1 MASAGSLDIVVSADI
16 AQATSALGKVG
27 AMAAQ
32 EMKRVE
38 RAQAD
43 AKKEGDRF
51 IAMLEKQ
58 VGTFGKSRTEI
69 LAYEASL
76 KGVAAQAQPL
86 IDQLK
91 RMEQQAQNS
100 NAALRVT
107 GGSAGFDESAHGAQR
122 ASGATAGFT
131 RELLVLGH
139 ELSQGQYKRF
149 GGSLL
154 VLAEYSGT
162 ATKALSAL
170 VGPLGLVAAAA
181 ALLGYSAFHG
191 HEQAEELRKSL
202 VLTGN
207 AAGVTAG
214 EMDRLTKVVSMAT
227 GKTAGAS
234 RDALQALISTGEI
247 GPAMLAS
254 AAMAVTRVASL
265 SGETAESVAQDFA
278 KMSDG
283 VAKWA
288 AEHNK
293 RFNFISAS
301 QYEYI
306 KTLEESGKKAEAQGE
321 VLRILNERLNETR
334 TFWDK
339 LKQAVS
345 EAWDEMAGNGRE
357 VTVEQKLD
365 ATNKRLAEIDRLAK
379 MRKGKPFSSAPDGPG
394 GDTREKVEFER
405 QTLLRDQLRGVN
417 MALERAEDARSQ
429 KSRIA
434 AIEARDK
441 WRTELKGISEVNK
454 ELQKYREFTVAPLKG
469 TAQEISPEEQSKT
482 EAEIRRKY
490 RSPLERKGET
500 EAKKTADL
508 IRRTAE
514 EDAKHLAILK
524 DEEQQF
530 GKNNRLVDRSAFVQ
544 RQAMLATE
552 EGSKINA
559 LAAMNL
565 LVGAAA
571 VDIQTAATKRADEA
585 AKERVK
591 TAEKLLAAQTSLDD
605 FAAKAQISADAEIAR
620 IREQT
625 KELGLNTLE
634 RKQYNAERA
643 IQEALDRKLSETRMA
658 GVDQQPA
665 RDAAANQIADIRR
678 VLAEEDA
685 AQKKFS
691 YGADNALKAYR
702 LDSANAAKFAENAIV
717 GGLRQ
722 AEDAIVNF
730 AKTGKLNFGSLFA
743 FMAEEYLRQTARM
756 AVAAILPTGGGLG
769 ILGGLSSL
777 FGKSGTA
784 SLANALPGDSLDN
797 FIGLI
802 GATPFAQ
809 GTNFIPYD
817 GMPAVLHKGE
827 AVVPAA
833 YNPAAGGS
841 GTGHSV
847 SVGANPVYNIGQ
859 GVSRGEVSA
868 AINAANKQSEARIQ
882 RGLRQGSF
890 A

>member
-1 MASAGSLDIVVSADI
+1 MAETGRLDLIVSADI

-27 AMAAQ
+27 AAAAQ

-107 GGSAGFDESAHGAQR
+107 GGSAGFDESSHGAQR

-265 SGETAESVAQDFA
+265 SGETAEAVAQDFA

-357 VTVEQKLD
+357 VTVEQKLE

-405 QTLLRDQLRGVN
+405 GNLLRDQLRGVN
-417 MALERAEDARSQ
+417 TALERAEDARIQ

-469 TAQEISPEEQSKT
+469 TAQEITPAEQAKT
-482 EAEIRRKY
+482 EDEIRRKY
-490 RSPLERKGET
+490 RSPLERKAET
-500 EAKKTADL
+500 DAQRLKTALDEQTKAREKG
-508 IRRTAE
+508 I
-514 EDAKHLAILK
+514 AKVN
-524 DEEQQF
+524 DEIDQLTKYGQVLDGSVEAQQ
-530 GKNNRLVDRSAFVQ
+530 RVELSSDRFAK
-544 RQAMLATE
+544 ATDKE
-552 EGSKINA
+552 KASIMA
-559 LAAMNL
+559 
-565 LVGAAA
+565 
-571 VDIQTAATKRADEA
+571 A
-585 AKERVK
+585 AKEEDQRNAVKRVL
-591 TAEKLLAAQTSLDD
+591 T
-605 FAAKAQISADAEIAR
+605 
-620 IREQT
+620 
-625 KELGLNTLE
+625 E
-634 RKQYNAERA
+634 R
-643 IQEALDRKLSETRMA
+643 
-658 GVDQQPA
+658 
-665 RDAAANQIADIRR
+665 
-678 VLAEEDA
+678 LAEEAREQAKKAAALDAVVLKLEEQATETDAYVKGLQDETANLKLNNAQRLINIQTKRIEQDLAKNLLTPGLQDTDKDSIRAEAARRIKEVTAAIQSQDA
-685 AQKKFS
+685 AQREFGF
-691 YGADNALKAYR
+691 GASRVFKQFQDDA
-702 LDSANAAKFAENAIV
+702 ANAAKFAENFIV
-717 GGLRQ
+717 GSMRQ
-722 AEDAIVNF
+722 AEDALVNF

-743 FMAEEYLRQTARM
+743 FMAEEYIRQTLRM
-756 AVAAILPTGGGLG
+756 SIAAILPGGKGLG
-769 ILGGLSSL
+769 SIFGAITGFFAGGPAGAATGAIAGNDSL
-777 FGKSGTA
+777 Y
-784 SLANALPGDSLDN
+784 ALPTAGVRL
-797 FIGLI
+797 
-802 GATPFAQ
+802 AT
-809 GTNFIPYD
+809 GTNYVPYD

-841 GTGHSV
+841 GGGHSI
-847 SVGANPVYNIGQ
+847 SVGAGQVIQIGQ